1 MLKNVNGLL
10 FEAALKIANVDFSGN
25 EIVDL
30 DDLGFQTQGKAFE
43 ITFMCLLSVFNPEL
57 RKNFVGRIVAVLLL
71 PLKRFRV
78 KFKKSA
84 YLIITLI

>member
-30 DDLGFQTQGKAFE
+30 DDLGFQTQGKAFQRA
-43 ITFMCLLSVFNPEL
+43 FVYLLSVVNPKL
-57 RKNFVGRIVAVLLL
+57 RKNFVGRIVAVLFL

-78 KFKKSA
+78 KFRKFA
-84 YLIITLI
+84 HLIIAFI